1 MEGNAGFQTDAQ
13 QQPASTA
20 ALKGQSY
27 REWEHLKKTGGNI
40 GSLLS
45 EKSHNAA
52 ESTPVQK

>member
-1 MEGNAGFQTDAQ
+1 MEGNVKFQTDTR

-27 REWEHLKKTGGNI
+27 REWGHLKKTRGSA

-45 EKSHNAA
+45 GNIHNAA
-52 ESTPVQK
+52 DSSPAQK